1 MKVVVAIDSFK
12 GSVSSFELGNFIENG
27 IKNIYP
33 NAEVKKIPI
42 ADGGEGTVES
52 LVEGTGGEFIDVSVN
67 GPLMKPVLARY
78 GIMGDNKTAVI
89 EMASASG
96 LPLITKEM
104 RNPRKTTTYGTGELI
119 KDAIKRGCREFLVGI
134 GGSATNDAGIGML
147 QALGYKF
154 LDKEGEILGF
164 GGEILEK
171 IVEVDTSE
179 VMTELKECRFLVAC
193 DVDNPLYGPNGAS
206 HVYSRQKGAD
216 EETVYFLDS
225 CLEKF
230 ASFTKDK
237 LQKDIGDLP
246 GAGAA
251 GGLGGGFVAFLNAEL
266 KPGIEIVLEK
276 VKFEDAVK
284 GADFVITGEGK
295 IDFQSIMGKAP
306 VGVSKVCK
314 RMGIPVI
321 ALAGGVADDA
331 GATHDHGIE
340 ALFSVVNYPISLKE
354 AMDPERARI
363 FVENS
368 TEEIFRL
375 INVCEKKFK

>member
-12 GSVSSFELGNFIENG
+12 GSLSSFELGNFIENG
-27 IKNIYP
+27 IKKIYLD
-33 NAEVKKIPI
+33 AEVRKIPI

-52 LVEGTGGEFIDVSVN
+52 LVEGTGGEFVDVTVN
-67 GPLMKPVLARY
+67 GPLMNPVLARY
-78 GIMGDNKTAVI
+78 GIMGDEKTAVI

-96 LPLITKEM
+96 LPLISKEA
-104 RNPRKTTTYGTGELI
+104 RDPRKTTTYGTGELI
-119 KDAIKRGCREFLVGI
+119 KDAIERGCREFLVGI

-154 LDKEGEILGF
+154 LDKDGKILGF

-171 IVEVDTSE
+171 IAEVDTSE
-179 VMTELKECRFLVAC
+179 VMSELKECKFLVAC

-216 EETVYFLDS
+216 EETVHFLDS

-230 ASFTKDK
+230 ASFTEDK
-237 LQKDIGDLP
+237 LQKNIGNLP

-266 KPGIEIVLEK
+266 KPGIEIILEK
-276 VKFEDAVK
+276 VKFKESLE

-306 VGVSKVCK
+306 VGVSKLCK
-314 RMGIPVI
+314 NMGIPVI
-321 ALAGGVADDA
+321 ALAGGISDDA
-331 GATHDHGIE
+331 GITHKHGIE
-340 ALFSVVNYPISLKE
+340 ALFSIVNYPISLKE

>member
-1 MKVVVAIDSFK
+1 M
-12 GSVSSFELGNFIENG
+12 GNFIENG

-33 NAEVKKIPI
+33 DAEVKKIPI

-179 VMTELKECRFLVAC
+179 VITELKECRFLVAC